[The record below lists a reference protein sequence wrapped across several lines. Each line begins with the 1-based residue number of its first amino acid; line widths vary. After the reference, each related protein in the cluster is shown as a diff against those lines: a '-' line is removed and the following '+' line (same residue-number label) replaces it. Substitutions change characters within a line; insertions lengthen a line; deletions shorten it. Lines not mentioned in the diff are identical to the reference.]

1 MRKIISIAIL
11 TLLLSSCKIQA
22 PVFKGIEN
30 SKTETSATGNIQLSA
45 EVVFHNPNFMRCKM
59 SNMAVDVM
67 LNKKTVTT
75 LGDKSTMVMK
85 PKADFR
91 IPVRIAIGTQ
101 GGILDNIQSLLGL
114 FSAKDVEL
122 GLEGKMLIKSF
133 CVKKTIPIHYTQKIN
148 LSGFKK

>member
-11 TLLLSSCKIQA
+11 TLLLSSCRIQA

-30 SKTETSATGNIQLSA
+30 SKSETSATGNIQLSA

-59 SNMAVDVM
+59 SDMAVDVTV
-67 LNKKTVTT
+67 NKKTVTT
-75 LGDKSTMVMK
+75 LGDKTTMMMK

-91 IPVRIAIGTQ
+91 IPVRIAIGNE
-101 GGILDNIQSLLGL
+101 GGILENIKSLFSL
-114 FSAKDVEL
+114 FSAKEVEL
-122 GLEGKMLIKSF
+122 GLEGNMLIKSF
-133 CVKKTIPIHYTQKIN
+133 CFKKTIPIHYAQKIN

>member
-1 MRKIISIAIL
+1 MQKIISLAFL
-11 TLLLSSCKIQA
+11 TLLLSSCKIYA

-30 SKTETSATGNIQLSA
+30 SKTETSATGNIQMSA
-45 EVVFHNPNFMRCKM
+45 EVVFSNPNFMRCKV
-59 SNMAVDVM
+59 SNMAVDV
-67 LNKKTVTT
+67 LVNKKTVTT
-75 LGDKSTMVMK
+75 LGDKETMVIK
-85 PKADFR
+85 PKTDFR

-114 FSAKDVEL
+114 FSATEVEL

-133 CVKKTIPIHYTQKIN
+133 CFKKTIPINYAQKIN